1 MTWLSSIVTGP
12 WWALGLDFI
21 SVFCLVYWF
30 LVWTKHSHS
39 GALIRG
45 LLIIGSLY
53 GVSSILQLKTLNWLL
68 GHLASALIL
77 IVIIIFQPE
86 LRRLLERI
94 GSGSLFSKITPD
106 SRDAKHTT
114 IIKHIL
120 RSVEALSRDKIG
132 ALIVIEVGTNL
143 DEYIES
149 GIPLHSSIST
159 ELLTT
164 LFWPKTPTHDGA
176 VIIRDNKIEASGCL
190 LPLTDTPVSD
200 RRLGTRHRAAIGLS
214 KLTDAI
220 VIVVSEETGTI
231 SLAENGNLTRY
242 LNREALETR
251 LFNLYQEDSA
261 SAPTQPLSWLVKWM
275 KD

>member
-1 MTWLSSIVTGP
+1 MMWLNAVGTGP
-12 WWALGLDFI
+12 WWALALDFS
-21 SVFCLVYWF
+21 SVFCLVYLF

-39 GALIRG
+39 GTLIRG
-45 LLIIGSLY
+45 LLIIGSMY
-53 GVSSILQLKTLNWLL
+53 GVSIILGLRTLNWLL

-94 GSGSLFSKITPD
+94 GSGSLFSKFTPN
-106 SRDAKHTT
+106 SRDANHTT

-120 RSVEALSRDKIG
+120 RSVEALSRDKVG

-149 GIPLHSSIST
+149 GILLHASIST

-176 VIIRDNKIEASGCL
+176 VIIRSNKIEASGCL

-251 LFNLYQEDSA
+251 LFNLYQEDA
-261 SAPTQPLSWLVKWM
+261 SSPQPQPFSWFKNWLQG
-275 KD
+275 